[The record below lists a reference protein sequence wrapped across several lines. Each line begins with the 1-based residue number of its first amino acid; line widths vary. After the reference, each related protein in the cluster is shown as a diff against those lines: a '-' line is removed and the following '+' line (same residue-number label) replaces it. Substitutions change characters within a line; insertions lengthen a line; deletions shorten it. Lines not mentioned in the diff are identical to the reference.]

1 MKQPIVL
8 LLLLVCQGLRAEYK
22 WTGTEW
28 EWVESERDSSLNP
41 AVDEGSGDGDD
52 YDYNS
57 EYDYSDKKAKTP
69 VSKVN
74 ANPVSGFTDDEDFV
88 EGSGDPGFGVESP
101 LDRDDEPE
109 GSGGFYF
116 PTDTSKPA
124 SKTTTKTTSKTT
136 SKTTTKPTIKTTTKT
151 TTRASFSTAR
161 TTTTTTTESFPI
173 DLDKPSSKVPEP
185 AWNTPSQANVPEDDY
200 PENYEDGEGDDI
212 GPDAYD
218 YATPYDDDISI
229 DEVPGSPPSTST
241 TTTTTTTTT
250 PSTTPFSSVHKEHDE
265 TPIISDIPENRPVS
279 FFAQP
284 GILAAVIG
292 GAVVGLL
299 CAILLVMFI
308 VYRMRKKDEG
318 SYILDEPKR
327 TLNGNLYTKTP
338 NREFYA

>member
-8 LLLLVCQGLRAEYK
+8 LLVLLCHGLRAEYK

-28 EWVESERDSSLNP
+28 EWVESERDSISNP
-41 AVDEGSGDGDD
+41 VLDEGSGDGED

-57 EYDYSDKKAKTP
+57 EYDYSDKKVKSP
-69 VSKVN
+69 VKPANTVN
-74 ANPVSGFTDDEDFV
+74 ANPVGGFTDDEDFV
-88 EGSGDPGFGVESP
+88 EEGSGDPGFG
-101 LDRDDEPE
+101 EPE

-116 PTDTSKPA
+116 PTDTSTT
-124 SKTTTKTTSKTT
+124 SRTTTKTTFAT
-136 SKTTTKPTIKTTTKT
+136 
-151 TTRASFSTAR
+151 ASTAK
-161 TTTTTTTESFPI
+161 TTTESSPI
-173 DLDKPSSKVPEP
+173 DLDKPSSRLPKPDLETV
-185 AWNTPSQANVPEDDY
+185 WNTPSQANVPEDDY
-200 PENYEDGEGDDI
+200 PENYEDTDGDGDGDDV
-212 GPDAYD
+212 GPYTYD
-218 YATPYDDDISI
+218 YAPPYDDDISI
-229 DEVPGSPPSTST
+229 DEVPGSSST
-241 TTTTTTTTT
+241 TTTTTTTT
-250 PSTTPFSSVHKEHDE
+250 PAPTTAPTTSPLPKQNHDE

-327 TLNGNLYTKTP
+327 THNGNLYTKTP